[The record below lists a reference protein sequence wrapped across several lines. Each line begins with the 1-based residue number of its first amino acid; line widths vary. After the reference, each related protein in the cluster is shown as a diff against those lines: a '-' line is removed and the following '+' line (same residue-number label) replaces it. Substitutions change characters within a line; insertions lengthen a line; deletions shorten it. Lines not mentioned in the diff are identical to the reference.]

1 MLNIRHSKG
10 IKMGKEKELTIE
22 SLNVE
27 LIDAIAAKTSLS
39 IEEIKNLDMEEI
51 EKKLDIKARAPKIYF
66 AWEEGEKRGLQLLP
80 YKFVPKEVIDKR
92 ERQMDMVL
100 KNR

>member
-1 MLNIRHSKG
+1 
-10 IKMGKEKELTIE
+10 MGKERELTIE

-39 IEEIKNLDMEEI
+39 VEEIKNLDMEEI
-51 EKKLDIKARAPKIYF
+51 EKKLDIKARAPKIYCS
-66 AWEEGEKRGLQLLP
+66 WEEGKKMGLKLLP

-92 ERQMDMVL
+92 ER
-100 KNR
+100 

>member
-1 MLNIRHSKG
+1 
-10 IKMGKEKELTIE
+10 MGKERELTIE

-39 IEEIKNLDMEEI
+39 ADEIKNLDIEKI
-51 EKKLDIKARAPKIYF
+51 EKKLDLKARAPKIYF
-66 AWEEGEKRGLQLLP
+66 AWEEGEKKGLQLLP
-80 YKFVPKEVIDKR
+80 YKFVPKEIIDKR

>member
-1 MLNIRHSKG
+1 
-10 IKMGKEKELTIE
+10 MGKEKELTIE

-27 LIDAIAAKTSLS
+27 LVDAIAAKTSLS
-39 IEEIKNLDMEEI
+39 VEEIKSLDIEEI
-51 EKKLDIKARAPKIYF
+51 EKRLDIKARAPKTYF
-66 AWEEGEKRGLQLLP
+66 AWEEGEKMGLQILP

-92 ERQMDMVL
+92 ECQMDMVL